1 MIQLPAQR
9 IAGDAAG
16 GSELTGA
23 LPRPAS
29 MSARGAV
36 PPGAA
41 APIASGFRERLL
53 RAASA
58 DPEQTLQQTAPPPE
72 PLPSPVA
79 PPAGSEAERTDSEP
93 LEETAAEQW
102 LQGML
107 GQQQVVVQAREAG
120 TAQPLAWPLPAEQ
133 VAAAATEQAVAQV
146 EGFVERQQHGQPLPW
161 PVVTVGERQGAAS
174 AERQPAPVLRP
185 GLETAAA
192 WTAPTASASLLDAQL
207 PTEQLAP
214 LEPAAP
220 GEVGEAPLLTG
231 ERPASPSLQGAERLL
246 RLQAPEAK
254 WGEQML
260 HALREHVEVQLQQRQ
275 QSASIRLDPPEL
287 GSLEIHLSHESGRL
301 TVQLSAAHAD
311 VARLLQQTSDRLRQE
326 LVAQHFVQVNVQVGA
341 DSGRDRQGQPRQ
353 SRDEEQVLAAAATA
367 LPERSGRSAG
377 LANDVLVTV

>member
-1 MIQLPAQR
+1 VIQLPAQR
-9 IAGDAAG
+9 IAGDTAS

-29 MSARGAV
+29 MSAQGAV
-36 PPGAA
+36 PPESA

-53 RAASA
+53 RAAITY
-58 DPEQTLQQTAPPPE
+58 PEQALQLTAPPPE

-79 PPAGSEAERTDSEP
+79 PLAGSEAGRADSEP

-120 TAQPLAWPLPAEQ
+120 TAQPLAWPLPAEP

-146 EGFVERQQHGQPLPW
+146 EGFVKRQQHGQPLPW
-161 PVVTVGERQGAAS
+161 PVVTAGERQGAAP
-174 AERQPAPVLRP
+174 AERQPAPVLRL
-185 GLETAAA
+185 GLESAAA
-192 WTAPTASASLLDAQL
+192 WTAPTASAPLLDTQL
-207 PTEQLAP
+207 PAEQLAP

-220 GEVGEAPLLTG
+220 GEVGEAPLLSG

-301 TVQLSAAHAD
+301 SVQLSAAHAD

-341 DSGRDRQGQPRQ
+341 DGGQGQGQPRRQ
-353 SRDEEQVLAAAATA
+353 PLAQEQVAVAANPHEQTEHAT
-367 LPERSGRSAG
+367 PGKRPR
-377 LANDVLVTV
+377 DVLVTV